1 MELKDLQITDDLWD
15 FIEANVP
22 NYHEREEVLRQAQLQ
37 LFIDGHESPVAG
49 ITREEAILL
58 RNNILHGLFAEAV
71 AAFTRRT
78 PEQKAL
84 EAKLRYDIRQRRAAG
99 TVRRNSDQRNDDR
112 HGALSQGRPQRH
124 RRLYGAGLRCA
135 ADEHLRL
142 VDLVACGESA
152 EQSITT
158 YL

>member
-1 MELKDLQITDDLWD
+1 MEPYNNTLITDDFWD

-22 NYHEREEVLRQAQLQ
+22 NYHERDDVLRQSELQ

-84 EAKLRYDIRQRRAAG
+84 EAKLDTIYGSEELRERFAEILISETMTDTEPYHKVARSVIDAYMER
-99 TVRRNSDQRNDDR
+99 DCD
-112 HGALSQGRPQRH
+112 ALLTSI
-124 RRLYGAGLRCA
+124 
-135 ADEHLRL
+135 
-142 VDLVACGESA
+142 CGWSLSSLA
-152 EQSITT
+152 EKVLNNQ
-158 YL
+158 